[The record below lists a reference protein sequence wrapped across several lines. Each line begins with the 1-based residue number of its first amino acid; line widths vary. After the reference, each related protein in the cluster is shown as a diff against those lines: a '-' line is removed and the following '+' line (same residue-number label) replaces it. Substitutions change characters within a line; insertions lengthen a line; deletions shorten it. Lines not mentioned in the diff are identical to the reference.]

1 MDLKTL
7 YFFTWIR
14 VYYYNNRFILNIK
27 RKRKSKSGNMILVL
41 SLPYILIRYLFGV
54 AIEKMRISYIRKKNI
69 SERKE
74 DFEHE
79 IAIVAIAK
87 NEGPYIREW
96 IEYHRLLG
104 VTKFYFY
111 DNESE
116 DQTKEIL
123 KPYIQSNLVSYFF
136 IKGKAKQ
143 LDAYNDAIERFKYTC
158 QYMAFIDLD
167 EYLMPTVPY
176 QPIVKIVDEAINKY
190 GKGASGIGVNWA
202 IYGSSGHD
210 KAPKGLITQVFNHRG
225 NNRAVG
231 NAHIKT
237 ICNPRRVID
246 YISPHYPLYQLGAY
260 SVSETG
266 DERLYVWFR
275 DKREYVNIRINHYY
289 TKSREQFL
297 NKIARGLGDRV
308 GEYKV
313 EQFAKYDLNEIEDNS
328 MNIYSEKLNET
339 LNNDNFLTPLGH

>member
-1 MDLKTL
+1 MLL
-7 YFFTWIR
+7 
-14 VYYYNNRFILNIK
+14 
-27 RKRKSKSGNMILVL
+27 L
-41 SLPYILIRYLFGV
+41 SLPYILIRYLLGV
-54 AIEKMRISYIRKKNI
+54 LIEKLRTSYIRKTNV
-69 SERKE
+69 KE
-74 DFEHE
+74 SKENFEHE

-123 KPYIQSNLVSYFF
+123 KSYIQSNLVSYFF
-136 IKGKAKQ
+136 IRGKARQ
-143 LDAYNDAIERFKYTC
+143 LDAYNDAIKRFKYVC
-158 QYMAFIDLD
+158 RYMAFIDLD
-167 EYLMPTVPY
+167 EYLMPTIPY
-176 QPIVKIVDEAINKY
+176 QPIERIVDEAITKY

-202 IYGSSGHD
+202 IYGSSGYD

-237 ICNPRRVID
+237 ICNPRRVKD

-260 SVSETG
+260 SVNETG
-266 DERLYVWFR
+266 DERLYVWFCLDR
-275 DKREYVNIRINHYY
+275 KYKNIRINHYY
-289 TKSREQFL
+289 TKSKEQYL
-297 NKIARGLGDRV
+297 GKIARGLGDRV
-308 GEYKV
+308 GEYKM
-313 EQFAKYDLNEIEDNS
+313 EQFAKYDHNEIEDNS
-328 MNIYSEKLNET
+328 MNAYAAKLNEN
-339 LNNDNFLTPLGH
+339 LKSE

>member
-1 MDLKTL
+1 MNLKTI
-7 YFFTWIR
+7 YFLTWIR
-14 VYYYNNRFILNIK
+14 IYYYNNRFILNIK
-27 RKRKSKSGNMILVL
+27 RKHKNKIGSLMLLL

-54 AIEKMRISYIRKKNI
+54 LIENLRTPNIRKTNI
-69 SERKE
+69 RERKE
-74 DFEHE
+74 SFEHE

-96 IEYHRLLG
+96 IEYHCLLG

-123 KPYIQSNLVSYFF
+123 EPYIQSNLVSYFF
-136 IKGKAKQ
+136 IKGKARQ
-143 LDAYNDAIERFKYTC
+143 LDAYNDAIKRFKYTC
-158 QYMAFIDLD
+158 RYMAFIDLD

-176 QPIVKIVDEAINKY
+176 RPIVKIVDEAINKY

-202 IYGSSGHD
+202 IYGSSGYD
-210 KAPKGLITQVFNHRG
+210 KVPKGLITQVFNHRG
-225 NNRAVG
+225 DNRAVG

-237 ICNPRRVID
+237 ICNPRRVTD

-266 DERLYVWFR
+266 DERLYVWFC
-275 DKREYVNIRINHYY
+275 DKREYVNIRVNHYY
-289 TKSREQFL
+289 TKSKQQYL
-297 NKIARGLGDRV
+297 GKIARGLGDRD
-308 GEYKV
+308 GEYKKD
-313 EQFAKYDLNEIEDNS
+313 QFVKYDLNDIEDNS
-328 MNIYSEKLNET
+328 MIIYGADLNEI
-339 LNNDNFLTPLGH
+339 LNNK